1 MKFSLVLCCLLLPL
15 ALAAD
20 PVIGTVT
27 ANRLNV
33 RPKPGTNYQVL
44 CELQRGAFVT
54 VVRELD
60 DWYGIL
66 CPPQGSAWVPAAR
79 LDGNGATTA
88 ATRVYAGPG
97 TLYASYAGLSA
108 ATQVTVV
115 ESRDKWRRIEPP
127 ADSVAWVHRNYVA
140 LPEPEP
146 EPEAEPEPEPAVVEE
161 RPLPAPKDV
170 TIHRIQ
176 PKPQDGPLTYFGD
189 AKKVSKSGVIVPLG
203 TEESPWAH
211 ALAVHLNETYY
222 PLSYLKAEEID
233 FKKWEWRPVTIDGTQ
248 HWVRGW
254 PRPLIE
260 VDEIEDV
267 R

>member
-1 MKFSLVLCCLLLPL
+1 MKFSSALCFLLLPL
-15 ALAAD
+15 ALAAE

-44 CELQRGAFVT
+44 CELERGAFVT
-54 VVRELD
+54 IVRELD

-66 CPPQGSAWVPAAR
+66 CPPEGSAWIPASR

-88 ATRVYAGPG
+88 ATRIYAGPG
-97 TLYASYAGLSA
+97 TLYASYNRLPA

-127 ADSVAWVHRNYVA
+127 ADSVAWVHRSYVA

-146 EPEAEPEPEPAVVEE
+146 EPEPTVVEI

-176 PKPQDGPLTYFGD
+176 PKPQDGPLAYFGD

-203 TEESPWAH
+203 TEGSPWAH
-211 ALAVHLNETYY
+211 ALAVHLNDTYY
-222 PLSYLKAEEID
+222 PLSYLKAEDID
-233 FKKWEWRPVTIDGTQ
+233 FKKWEWRSVTIDGTQ
-248 HWVRGW
+248 HWVKGW

>member
-1 MKFSLVLCCLLLPL
+1 KFLFVLWFLLLPL

-33 RPKPGTNYQVL
+33 RPKPGTNYHVL
-44 CELQRGAFVT
+44 CELERGAFVT

-66 CPPQGSAWVPAAR
+66 CPTEASAWIPAAR
-79 LDGNGATTA
+79 LDGNGVTTA

-97 TLYASYAGLSA
+97 TLYASYDNLPA
-108 ATQVTVV
+108 ATQVAVV

-127 ADSVAWVHRNYVA
+127 SDSVAWVHRNYVA

-146 EPEAEPEPEPAVVEE
+146 EPEPTVVEI
-161 RPLPAPKDV
+161 RPLPAPEDV

-203 TEESPWAH
+203 TEESAWAH
-211 ALAVHLNETYY
+211 ALAVHLNDTYY
-222 PLSYLKAEEID
+222 PLSYLKAEDID
-233 FKKWEWRPVTIDGTQ
+233 FKKWEWRPVTIGGTQ
-248 HWVRGW
+248 HWVKGW